1 MVKFNAKN
9 LTIAVFFGI
18 LIIGVIGIANAQEA
32 LPKGGDGF
40 ETAVKLEPGNYQEGG
55 SFENKK
61 VEYFYFENVK
71 PGQEVNIKGTFTA
84 VSKEAIAILVLYNE
98 DRIAVVEDDAVV
110 DKTPESIS
118 GSWLPN
124 ADKASY
130 KYYIKTGSDLWAI
143 ASHSLDISL
152 IDRYDAGSQT
162 DAGDII
168 EKAMSVQSGEYKAY
182 LSGKEGTDAKDFYKV
197 AVKKG
202 QTLAA
207 KVTPPSE
214 ASINVTVYD
223 SNRAVLKE
231 EYAPNPGAIV
241 TNSVPIT
248 KSGNVFVGVVCDRY
262 CSKELVAYTL
272 NITKEGVIADEE
284 EYDEEGL
291 PYYGVDGAVPGD
303 GVEKGGL
310 NWALILGIIAFIV
323 IVGIVVYSFLKKK
336 KKKEITDDSL
346 NL

>member
-1 MVKFNAKN
+1 MIKFNAKN

-18 LIIGVIGIANAQEA
+18 LLIGVIGIVNAQEA

-40 ETAVKLEPGNYQEGG
+40 ETAVKLEPGSYQGGG
-55 SFENKK
+55 SFENKET
-61 VEYFYFENVK
+61 EYFYLENVK

-84 VSKEAIAILVLYNE
+84 ASKEAIAILVLYNE

-110 DKTPESIS
+110 HKTPESIS
-118 GSWLPN
+118 SSWLPN

-130 KYYIKTGSDLWAI
+130 KYYIKTGSDLWTI

-162 DAGDII
+162 DAGDTV
-168 EKAMSVQSGEYKAY
+168 EKAMSVGSGEYKSY

-207 KVTPPSE
+207 KVTPSSE
-214 ASINVTVYD
+214 ASINITVYD
-223 SNRAVLKE
+223 SNRSVLKE
-231 EYAPNPGAIV
+231 EYASNPGAIV

-248 KSGNVFVGVVCDRY
+248 KSENVFIGVICDRY

-272 NITKEGVIADEE
+272 NITTEGVVEEE

-291 PYYGVDGAVPGD
+291 PYYGVDGTVPGD
-303 GVEKGGL
+303 GVEREGS
-310 NWALILGIIAFIV
+310 NWALILGIIALIV
-323 IVGIVVYSFLKKK
+323 ILGIVAYFLLKKK
-336 KKKEITDDSL
+336 KKRQE
-346 NL
+346 N